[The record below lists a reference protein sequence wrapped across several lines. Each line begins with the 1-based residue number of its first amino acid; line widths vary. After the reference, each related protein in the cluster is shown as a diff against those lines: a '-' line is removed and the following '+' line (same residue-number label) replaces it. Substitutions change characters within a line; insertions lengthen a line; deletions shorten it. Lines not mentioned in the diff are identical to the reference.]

1 MVKDLIQ
8 GGIDAARFNFSHGN
22 HEDHLTG
29 LNMLKMVRDSVVALK
44 EGLIQDS
51 DTVVITAGVP
61 LGRSV
66 ATNLI
71 KAHVIDKR
79 NAR

>member
-1 MVKDLIQ
+1 M
-8 GGIDAARFNFSHGN
+8 DAARFNFSHGN
-22 HEDHLTG
+22 HEDHLTR

-44 EGLIQDS
+44 EGLIQEG

-61 LGRSV
+61 LSRSV

-79 NAR
+79 DARQVNR